1 MWSRCLGVVSA
12 MTLIVFGGQA
22 APKQEDEKPI
32 APVELHVAALY
43 EGAKPAGVPGAGGT
57 AAVVVDRPGADVI
70 LVVSAYNSVT
80 WTVTAS
86 PKTNLKK
93 VILAGYHGQAAVVP
107 KGTLVEDWFHEGRQG
122 KEYLRAPYKIDSPEF
137 RPFVQALRALTG
149 QEVKSFRG
157 THRFNAAAP
166 FTVDGVQD
174 EPRLSSKYPTLTKVA
189 DQPKVKFQ
197 GVHLVAADRFGVS
210 GSVGDFT
217 QDGPAKDT
225 LKPLPDTVVRLV
237 HDPKGKKDYGLT
249 MHEVCE
255 VDLEKKKTV
264 NLDPGV
270 ALERISWPRA
280 ITFDTKRDR
289 LLVVAS
295 KLICE
300 YVPATGKWGVVAE
313 LPRGIEMAGLAY
325 HAKDDTLYAVG
336 QGFGEDA
343 RPTLYQMNAQGAVL
357 RSAVL
362 SAPVFPGLL
371 GRMDPE
377 RGIQLVSAGTHL
389 ALVTGGPGPRDG
401 NGQRG
406 KGESFLFLIDPAEG
420 DKVTLE
426 WKE

>member
-12 MTLIVFGGQA
+12 MTLIVAGVQA

-32 APVELHVAALY
+32 APVELHVAAVH
-43 EGAKPAGVPGAGGT
+43 EGAKLAGVPGAGGT

-70 LVVSAYNSVT
+70 LVVSAYNSVS

-93 VILAGYHGQAAVVP
+93 VILAGYHAQAAVVP
-107 KGTLVEDWFHEGRQG
+107 KGTAVEDFFHEGRQG
-122 KEYLRAPYKIDSPEF
+122 KEYLHAPYKIDSPEF
-137 RPFVQALRALTG
+137 RPLVQALRAMTG

-157 THRFNAAAP
+157 AYRFNPASP
-166 FTVDGVQD
+166 FAVDGIQD

-189 DQPKVKFQ
+189 DLPKVQFQ
-197 GVHLVAADRFGVS
+197 AVHLVAADRFGVS
-210 GSVGDFT
+210 GSAGDFT

-225 LKPLPDTVVRLV
+225 LKPLPDKVVRLV
-237 HDPKGKKDYGLT
+237 HDPKGKKNYGLT

-270 ALERISWPRA
+270 GLERISWPRA
-280 ITFDTKRDR
+280 VAFDTKRNR
-289 LLVVAS
+289 LLVMSS
-295 KLICE
+295 KLIYE
-300 YVPATGKWGVVAE
+300 YAPATGKWRVVAE
-313 LPRGIEMAGLAY
+313 LPRGIELAGLTY

-357 RSAVL
+357 RSAAL
-362 SAPVFPGLL
+362 TAPVFPGLL
-371 GRMDPE
+371 GRMDPD
-377 RGIQLVSAGTHL
+377 RGIQLVSTGTHL
-389 ALVTGGPGPRDG
+389 ALVIGGPGPRDG
-401 NGQRG
+401 NGMRR
-406 KGESFLFLIDPAEG
+406 KGESFLFLIDPAES
-420 DKVTLE
+420 DKVTLG